1 MDPIHSETPVEPEQT
16 QRSRPWGLALL
27 SGAVF
32 GGLAAAAA
40 NWLGMHSQPLINRG
54 RVNFGRKWATG
65 VSGVAAGAVAMY
77 GTLHAP
83 DEAPPGVHNEVPTAK
98 INAGEAEHKGNA
110 RIPSP
115 GERSL

>member
-1 MDPIHSETPVEPEQT
+1 MDSIHSEKTVEPEVP
-16 QRSRPWGLALL
+16 RSRPWGLALL

-40 NWLGMHSQPLINRG
+40 NWLGLHSQPLMNRG

-83 DEAPPGVHNEVPTAK
+83 DEAPPGVHNEVPTGK
-98 INAGEAEHKGNA
+98 IHAAEAEHKGHA